1 MAYMRGEPY
10 IWSDG
15 EKLHIWS
22 QSGND
27 GWSDMESLQ
36 GIAEASGVA
45 LNEQHADEFAVM
57 RFAELVREGRLEATI
72 ERALQQ
78 WGSNFGASSLRE
90 LGNLLVKACASLPS
104 N

>member
-1 MAYMRGEPY
+1 MRGEPY
-10 IWSDG
+10 VWSDG

-22 QSGND
+22 KSGND
-27 GWSDMESLQ
+27 GWSDMEGLH
-36 GIAEASGVA
+36 GVAEASGVA

-57 RFAELVREGRLEATI
+57 RFAELVCKGKLKATI
-72 ERALQQ
+72 ERAIEQ

-90 LGNLLVKACASLPS
+90 LGNALLEACETLPS